1 MESGE
6 NLSLQPL
13 ELDALREV
21 GNMGAGRA
29 ATALSQLLGRPVG
42 MDVPSAS
49 VLPLEQLSAPL
60 GGPEAVVAAVFFRVH
75 GEAPGRLLLMLG
87 ENTLGI
93 VLTALLGRAPEAGQ
107 PVNAEAQSALKELG
121 NILCSQ
127 YLNALADFLGFPLLP
142 SVPALAI
149 DMAASV
155 LQSVAADA
163 AESGSQALV
172 IEARFRQS
180 GQEVPMYLYYLPEPG
195 SLETMLAAL
204 AKATGM
210 DPRKPRG

>member
-1 MESGE
+1 VEPGE
-6 NLSLQPL
+6 KLSLRPL
-13 ELDALREV
+13 ELDALREA

-29 ATALSQLLGRPVG
+29 ATALSQMLGRPVS

-60 GGPEAVVAAVFFRVH
+60 GGPEALVGATYFRVH
-75 GEAPGRLLLMLG
+75 GDAPGRLLLMLG
-87 ENTLGI
+87 EKSLAT
-93 VLTALLGRAPEAGQ
+93 VLTALLGRVPAAGQ
-107 PVNAEAQSALKELG
+107 PLDLEAQSALKELG

-142 SVPALAI
+142 SVPSLAI
-149 DMAASV
+149 DMAGSV

-163 AESGSQALV
+163 AESGAQALV

-180 GQEVPMYLYYLPEPG
+180 GQEVPMFLYYLPEPG

-210 DPRKPRG
+210 DPREPRG